1 MRAIHVCEMTRTA
14 QILVLGLVTLLPGPL
29 LFAQVASDEKAI
41 DKPTLQL
48 LLVRISELEARV
60 DQLEAEKRQ
69 TYAVQPAEPPTRA
82 SLTLRSNTRQASLP
96 DSGGPNAVSSE
107 AGQMPASMP
116 EPEQPQADSAMA
128 ERMDMSKTLLRIRGF
143 GDVSLHGD
151 TQKVDTTAFTL
162 GQLDLF
168 ISSDISDR
176 FKFLGEIVFEAGPSS
191 YYGVVQGTENEYSVD
206 VERYLMQYAYNDYL
220 NIAAGRG
227 HTAIGYYN
235 TAYHHSSWL
244 QTTTDRPF
252 LFSFEDHGGILPV
265 HTVGA
270 SASGLIPSG
279 PLGLHYV
286 AEVGNGRESRTPFV
300 SSPVQNVI
308 SDLNHKAYNLALFAR
323 PEALRGLQTG
333 ISVYRDLL
341 APLNTQ
347 KVNETIV
354 AAHAVLIRPRYE
366 WLTEALLDR
375 HAPAGAGKAFNT
387 PGFYTLASRQL
398 GSFRPYVRYQY
409 VNVAKDEPI
418 FPDVGLR
425 YGPSVGLRYDA
436 TESVALKFQYDYTSL
451 RNQPG
456 FSGLDL
462 QLGFTF

>member
-1 MRAIHVCEMTRTA
+1 MRAIHVRGMAQAA
-14 QILVLGLVTLLPGPL
+14 QIFALSLVTLLSGPL
-29 LFAQVASDEKAI
+29 VFGQQASDESAI

-48 LLVRISELEARV
+48 LLARISELETRV
-60 DQLEAEKRQ
+60 AQLEAEKG
-69 TYAVQPAEPPTRA
+69 PADAARLSEALPRT
-82 SLTLRSNTRQASLP
+82 SLTLRADNRQTVLP
-96 DSGGPNAVSSE
+96 GSAGPNTVYSE
-107 AGQMPASMP
+107 SGQMPSASP

-151 TQKVDTTAFTL
+151 TQKGDTTTFSL

-168 ISSDISDR
+168 ISSDVSDR

-191 YYGVVQGTENEYSVD
+191 YFGVVQGQENEYNVD
-206 VERYLMQYAYNDYL
+206 VERYLMQYTYNDYL
-220 NIAAGRG
+220 NVSAGRG

-252 LFSFEDHGGILPV
+252 LFSFEDHGGILPI
-265 HTVGA
+265 HNVGV

-279 PLGLHYV
+279 RLGLHYV
-286 AEVGNGRESRTPFV
+286 AEVGNGRESRTPLV
-300 SSPVQNVI
+300 SSPVQNEV
-308 SDLNHKAYNLALFAR
+308 SDLNHKAFNLALFVR

-341 APLNTQ
+341 APLNAPTI
-347 KVNETIV
+347 NETII
-354 AAHAVLIRPRYE
+354 AAHAVLIRPKYE
-366 WLTEALLDR
+366 WLTEVLLDR
-375 HAPAGAGKAFNT
+375 HAPTGTGNAFNT

-409 VNVAKDEPI
+409 VNVAKNEPV

-425 YGPSVGLRYDA
+425 YGPSIGLRYDA
-436 TESVALKFQYDYTSL
+436 TESVALKLQYDHTSM
-451 RNQPG
+451 RGQPG
-456 FSGLDL
+456 FSGLDM

>member
-1 MRAIHVCEMTRTA
+1 MRANHVCGIA
-14 QILVLGLVTLLPGPL
+14 QAAQFLALGLVTLLPGPL
-29 LFAQVASDEKAI
+29 LFAQHAGDDKAI

-48 LLVRISELEARV
+48 LLVRISELEERV
-60 DQLEAEKRQ
+60 AQLEAEKRQ
-69 TYAVQPAEPPTRA
+69 TGDVRLAETQARSTLPMAYRA
-82 SLTLRSNTRQASLP
+82 KQVSLP
-96 DSGGPNAVSSE
+96 ENAGPNVSSSDT
-107 AGQMPASMP
+107 GQTPSSMP

-151 TQKVDTTAFTL
+151 TQKGDTTTFSL

-168 ISSDISDR
+168 ISSDVSDR

-191 YYGVVQGTENEYSVD
+191 YFGVLQGQENEYNVD

-220 NIAAGRG
+220 NISAGRG

-252 LFSFEDHGGILPV
+252 LFSFEDHGGILPI
-265 HTVGA
+265 HTVGV
-270 SASGLIPSG
+270 SATGLIPSG
-279 PLGLHYV
+279 SLGLHYV
-286 AEVGNGRESRTPFV
+286 AEVGNGRESRTPLV
-300 SSPVQNVI
+300 SSPVQNVQ
-308 SDLNHKAYNLALFAR
+308 SDLNHKAFNLALFAR
-323 PEALRGLQTG
+323 PETLRGLQTG
-333 ISVYRDLL
+333 VSVYRDLL
-341 APLNTQ
+341 APLNSPR
-347 KVNETIV
+347 VGETIV
-354 AAHAVLIRPRYE
+354 AAHAILIRPKYE

-375 HAPAGAGKAFNT
+375 HSPAGTGKAFNT

-409 VNVAKDEPI
+409 VNVAKNEPI

-436 TESVALKFQYDYTSL
+436 TESVALKFQYDYTSM

-456 FSGLDL
+456 FSGLDM